1 MTEMGYNVSKL
12 QIRSCDDNKIYKI
25 KLPDEDKSMKE
36 KFENT
41 IIARIDKGEDIVEQ
55 VKNIALKENIKLAY
69 LTGIGAAGKV
79 TAGVFDT
86 KEKVFKG
93 HTWEGDLEIVSIGG
107 NINTMNGETY
117 THFHI
122 SVADE
127 AGNVYGGHLTEAV
140 ISGTG
145 ELVLTE
151 IEGTVDRKF
160 DEEIGLNLFEF

>member
-1 MTEMGYNVSKL
+1 M
-12 QIRSCDDNKIYKI
+12 QDYKSQKGGNEHGI
-25 KLPDEDKSMKE
+25 Q
-36 KFENT
+36 KFNNQYV
-41 IIARIDKGEDIVEQ
+41 IRIDKGEEICA
-55 VKNIALKENIKLAY
+55 KLKEVAQKEKNIKLAY

>member
-1 MTEMGYNVSKL
+1 M
-12 QIRSCDDNKIYKI
+12 
-25 KLPDEDKSMKE
+25 E
-36 KFENT
+36 KF
-41 IIARIDKGEDIVEQ
+41 IFQSR
-55 VKNIALKENIKLAY
+55 LAY

-127 AGNVYGGHLTEAV
+127 SGNVYGGHLTEAV

>member
-1 MTEMGYNVSKL
+1 
-12 QIRSCDDNKIYKI
+12 
-25 KLPDEDKSMKE
+25 MKTPRKE
-36 KFENT
+36 
-41 IIARIDKGEDIVEQ
+41 IARAVRYMQNYKRQKETMIME
-55 VKNIALKENIKLAY
+55 ENIKLAY

-127 AGNVYGGHLTEAV
+127 NGNVYGGHLTEAV

-151 IEGTVDRKF
+151 IDGIVGGQR
-160 DEEIGLNLFEF
+160 

>member
-1 MTEMGYNVSKL
+1 MEY
-12 QIRSCDDNKIYKI
+12 R
-25 KLPDEDKSMKE
+25 
-36 KFENT
+36 KFNNQYV
-41 IIARIDKGEDIVEQ
+41 IRIDKGEEICAKLKEVAQ
-55 VKNIALKENIKLAY
+55 KENIKLASIQA
-69 LTGIGAAGKV
+69 LGAINDFTV
-79 TAGVFDT
+79 GVFKTKEKKYFANEFKGDYDT

-93 HTWEGDLEIVSIGG
+93 HTWEGNLEIVSIGG

-151 IEGTVDRKF
+151 IDGVVDRKF